1 MFEFGFS
8 HGARIWF
15 FFFILHTG
23 KWDGCIWDKILHTI
37 FFHMVALFLD
47 LVLLNISI
55 AIECSFTVSYVI
67 ITISLSCSVYN
78 NIHHPSKLAVGADFH
93 CFKNKIEPK
102 WEDPICANGGKWT
115 VSFSRGK
122 SDTSWLYTVCPV
134 TFCSM
139 WLFLSYCY
147 MKCGLLGILSFCW
160 TCTL

>member
-1 MFEFGFS
+1 
-8 HGARIWF
+8 
-15 FFFILHTG
+15 
-23 KWDGCIWDKILHTI
+23 
-37 FFHMVALFLD
+37 MVALFLD
-47 LVLLNISI
+47 LVLLNISM

-139 WLFLSYCY
+139 
-147 MKCGLLGILSFCW
+147 
-160 TCTL
+160 